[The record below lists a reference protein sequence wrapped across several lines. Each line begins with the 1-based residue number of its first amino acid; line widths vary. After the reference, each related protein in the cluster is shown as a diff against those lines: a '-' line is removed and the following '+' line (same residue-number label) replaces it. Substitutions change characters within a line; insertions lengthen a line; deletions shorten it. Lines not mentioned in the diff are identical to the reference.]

1 MREGKFSFKSN
12 VGGIDID
19 FCDSSFLDKYEGLEG
34 SDGNMFKGYDMIDSG
49 LVDWELSIETKDY
62 GITSFHI
69 EIKNIRVAI
78 KDEDDNVLDLNF
90 SRDEYDIN
98 HYIETRHAYR
108 HKVFPSSIYVDL
120 DKKSVEVSF

>member
-1 MREGKFSFKSN
+1 MSEGKFVFKSN

-19 FCDSSFLDKYEGLEG
+19 FCELSLLCKYKGLEG
-34 SDGNMFKGYDMIDSG
+34 SDGSIFKGYDTIDSA

-69 EIKNIRVAI
+69 VINNIRVAI

-108 HKVFPSSIYVDL
+108 HNVFPSSVYVDL
-120 DKKSVEVSF
+120 NKKSLEVSF